1 MRLAIIS
8 DTHDN
13 LVTLESFLRWL
24 ATSDVGAVIHC
35 GDIACAETMHMIV
48 DGHLGPIHV
57 VYGNAD
63 AAHRDEIAEICD
75 DSPHATLHGNVG
87 EVVLDGIRIGFCHFP
102 DGARSLAETGD
113 YDLVFHGHTHKPW
126 EERVGDCRVIN
137 PGTLAGLF
145 QIATFAIY
153 DTATGGL
160 QLQLVEDL

>member
-1 MRLAIIS
+1 MRIAIIS

-24 ATSDVGAVIHC
+24 ATSDVGSVIHC
-35 GDIACAETMHMIV
+35 GDITNRETMQVLV
-48 DGHLGPIHV
+48 DDCHAPLHV

-63 AAHRDEIAEICD
+63 AGHRDAIAEVCD
-75 DSPHATLHGNVG
+75 DSSHATLHGNVG
-87 EVVLDGIRIGFCHFP
+87 GIVLDGVRIGFCHFP

-126 EERVGDCRVIN
+126 EERVGQCRLIN